1 MLINISNNKIS
12 ILLKVE
18 RECLNIFFEYIH
30 IQYIKYGKA
39 KIEKYT
45 NTNSM

>member
-1 MLINISNNKIS
+1 ML
-12 ILLKVE
+12 E
-18 RECLNIFFEYIH
+18 YFFEYIH
-30 IQYIKYGKA
+30 IQYIKYEKA